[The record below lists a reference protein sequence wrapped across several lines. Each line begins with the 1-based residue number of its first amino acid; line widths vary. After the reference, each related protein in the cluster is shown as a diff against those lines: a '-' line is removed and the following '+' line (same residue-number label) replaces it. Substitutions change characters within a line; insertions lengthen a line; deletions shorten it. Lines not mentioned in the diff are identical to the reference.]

1 MTRNVA
7 KKITFLWRSLLTFL
21 IDHKVDNQQ
30 KHIIYGGKSCP
41 MTIFRIKV
49 DSKTI
54 IHSMAAIVCRT

>member
-7 KKITFLWRSLLTFL
+7 KKITILWRSLLTFL
-21 IDHKVDNQQ
+21 IDHMVDDQQ
-30 KHIIYGGKSCP
+30 THIIYGEKSGP